1 MDLDYFADKDE
12 KERLLLRQL
21 RATRAGF
28 AEERLMHNFLLDS
41 YVGCGGFQN
50 GLIPSPDAPFW
61 GRRAYERGRSRWLET
76 RSLLMMPPKKK
87 GESDPAAQSTLSYLV
102 AFHGEDTDSYFDRIK
117 TSAYHNP
124 VEKIVRVTSSLLFQN
139 DAQRTHIPQ
148 DLINW
153 LPNVDRRMRDM
164 NHLCRNVALRGQI
177 FGWGATL
184 VDMPKI
190 QTGSYAESVDQGLLP
205 YCIPLCP
212 QEILDWDMRPDGTL
226 AAVKITTMH
235 EHPRLSLFDLK
246 LWEEHFL
253 LIYPDR
259 WERYVVLMPPADSGV
274 NIDDAEAGRLYYQE
288 KGPNFF
294 GGVPLSF
301 FAWDEGLGGISSFG
315 LPQIFSVAKAA
326 FDLFNQNSELRRLM
340 RDQTFATLV
349 TPAAKG
355 GVKGNLPLGTGNFI
369 TEKSEDRGIT
379 RFIAPPGHTTGAYE
393 KRMEATSETLHQ
405 MAGIDSGSKKAGSET
420 AEAMRIRFQQTEAM
434 LFNAATNLENFELG
448 LLRFSG
454 RAMHLQDSALRRMEV
469 YRQKTFDVA
478 RFAQQLDEAIKGM
491 NIPWG
496 VEVLGAIMKRTVRS
510 LLPNAGERDLAL
522 YDAEIEKTAAEY
534 HDRVLNK
541 ALGGEKPQT
550 PAPAPEQPP
559 QPQNQSQGAALP

>member
-1 MDLDYFADKDE
+1 MELEYFSNKDE
-12 KERLLLRQL
+12 KERKLIRAL

-28 AEERLMHNFLLDS
+28 AEERLMHNFLLDA

-61 GRRAYERGRSRWLET
+61 GRRAYERGRSRWLQN
-76 RSLLMMPPKKK
+76 RAFLMAPPQKK
-87 GESDPAAQSTLSYLV
+87 GEAKAAVQSELSYLV

-124 VEKIVRVTSSLLFQN
+124 CEKIIRVTSSLLFQN
-139 DAQRTHIPQ
+139 DAQRTHLPQ
-148 DLINW
+148 DIINW
-153 LPNVDRRMRDM
+153 LPNVDRRLRDM

-184 VDMPKI
+184 VDMPKA
-190 QTGSYAESVDQGLLP
+190 QAGSFAESLDQGLLP

-212 QEILDWDMRPDGTL
+212 QEILDWDMLPDGTL
-226 AAVKITTMH
+226 SAVKVTTMH
-235 EHPRLSLFDLK
+235 EHRRVSLFDLK

-259 WERYVVLMPPADSGV
+259 WERYVVLMPPADCMQDT
-274 NIDDAEAGRLYYQE
+274 DDPEAGRLYYTE
-288 KGPNFF
+288 TGPNFF
-294 GGVPLSF
+294 GCVPLSF

-326 FDLFNQNSELRRLM
+326 FDLFNQNSELRRLL

-349 TPAAKG
+349 TPAARG
-355 GVKGNLPLGTGNFI
+355 SVKGNLPLGTGNFI
-369 TEKSEDRGIT
+369 TERQEDRGIT
-379 RFIAPPGHTTGAYE
+379 RFIAPPGHTTTAYE
-393 KRMEATSETLHQ
+393 KRMEGTSETLHQ

-448 LLRFSG
+448 LLRYAG
-454 RAMHLQDSALRRMEV
+454 RAMHLQDSVLRRM
-469 YRQKTFDVA
+469 
-478 RFAQQLDEAIKGM
+478 
-491 NIPWG
+491 
-496 VEVLGAIMKRTVRS
+496 
-510 LLPNAGERDLAL
+510 
-522 YDAEIEKTAAEY
+522 
-534 HDRVLNK
+534 
-541 ALGGEKPQT
+541 
-550 PAPAPEQPP
+550 
-559 QPQNQSQGAALP
+559 